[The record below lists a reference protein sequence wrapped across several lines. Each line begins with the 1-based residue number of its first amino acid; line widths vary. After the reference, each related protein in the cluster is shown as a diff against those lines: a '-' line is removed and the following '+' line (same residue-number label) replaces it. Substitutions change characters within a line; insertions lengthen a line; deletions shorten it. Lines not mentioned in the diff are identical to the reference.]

1 MADYRKKDT
10 GDVHTEKEIR
20 DNNPNI
26 SFPSSVGIQADM
38 VEHLGYELVYDSAMP
53 SASAITKVIV
63 KDGVE
68 QKDGKWYVKWKEI
81 DRHTAYTDGDGNTVT
96 KASQDTAYQAHL
108 DDTQKNALRA
118 TRISLL
124 EEADWQIH
132 KIEDADGDSSAWRTY
147 RQQLRDITKASD
159 IYNVTWPTK
168 PS

>member
-10 GDVHTEKEIR
+10 GDIHTEIEIR
-20 DNNPNI
+20 DINSNI
-26 SFPSSVGIQADM
+26 SFPSGVGIQADM
-38 VEHLGYELVYDSAMP
+38 IEHLGYELVYDSAMP
-53 SASAITKVIV
+53 SASATTKVIV

-68 QKDGKWYVKWKEI
+68 DKDGKWYVKWTEV
-81 DRHTAYTDGDGNTVT
+81 DRHKTYTDEDGNTVT

-108 DDTQKNALRA
+108 DETQMGALRA
-118 TRISLL
+118 KRISLL

-132 KIEDADGDSSAWRTY
+132 KLEDVGSSTSDWKTY
-147 RQQLRDITKASD
+147 RQALRDITKASD